1 MRSRNVLAV
10 SAITASLLTG
20 LWLRPKQPQAAAEA
34 VVSKQAVSQQAVSK
48 PLVTE
53 PGVKSPVLLPAQAS
67 QPKTKDGRQYPLVP
81 AEPAELATLLAA
93 VEQALRDPA
102 TAAEALPDL
111 GHQQQVIYRV
121 LSTDQPRSQQVVDAL
136 PPRWRSVAERHLAAR
151 REFVRM
157 SRGRGPTMLPAWRI
171 IQPEPA
177 ANLLSYYR
185 KAEAATGI
193 EWEVLAA
200 VNLVETGMGRIDG
213 ISVANAQGPMQF
225 LPTTWAEPGIG
236 AGNIRDPHDA
246 IQAAA
251 RYLVR
256 RGGLQD
262 IRRGLWGYNNSDYYG
277 RAVLL
282 YASLM
287 KEDPAAYTG
296 LYHWEIH
303 FNAAAGDLWLP
314 VGYNQP
320 QRITVEQHLQA
331 NPASRSPN
339 G

>member
-1 MRSRNVLAV
+1 MPARSVLIATV
-10 SAITASLLTG
+10 SAVALIGSLGWHRT
-20 LWLRPKQPQAAAEA
+20 KVQPIPVATLPVAAATSIA
-34 VVSKQAVSQQAVSK
+34 
-48 PLVTE
+48 
-53 PGVKSPVLLPAQAS
+53 LPTS
-67 QPKTKDGRQYPLVP
+67 SDQPRTRDGRQYPKVP
-81 AEPAELATLLAA
+81 NDSAELASLLAA
-93 VEQALRDPA
+93 VEETLRNPTTPDA
-102 TAAEALPDL
+102 DLPDL

-121 LSTDQPRSQQVVDAL
+121 LSTDTPRADQVLKAL
-136 PPRWRSVAERHLAAR
+136 PNRWRSIAQRHLAAR

-157 SRGRGPTMLPAWRI
+157 SRGRGPTTLPAWRI

-177 ANLLSYYR
+177 DNLLAYYR

-193 EWEVLAA
+193 DWEVLAA

-213 ISVANAQGPMQF
+213 VSVANAQGPMQF

-236 AGNIRDPHDA
+236 AGDIRDPHDA

-256 RGGLQD
+256 RGGLNN

-277 RAVLL
+277 RAVML

-287 KEDPAAYTG
+287 KEDPQAYIG

-303 FNAAAGDLWLP
+303 FNAADGDLWLP
-314 VGYNQP
+314 VGYSQNQP
-320 QRITVEQHLQA
+320 ISVQTYINN

-339 G
+339 R

>member
-1 MRSRNVLAV
+1 MRSRNVLVV
-10 SAITASLLTG
+10 SAITATLLTG
-20 LWLRPKQPQAAAEA
+20 LWLRPKQPRAEAEA
-34 VVSKQAVSQQAVSK
+34 VTTDSGVTAAV
-48 PLVTE
+48 
-53 PGVKSPVLLPAQAS
+53 VKAPVVKAPVALPAEAS
-67 QPKTKDGRQYPLVP
+67 QPKTRDGRQYPLVP
-81 AEPAELATLLAA
+81 ADTAALATLLAA

-102 TAAEALPDL
+102 TPAEALPDL

-121 LSTDQPRSQQVVDAL
+121 LSTDEPRSQQVVKAL

-177 ANLLSYYR
+177 DKLLSHYR

-213 ISVANAQGPMQF
+213 VSVANAQGPMQF
-225 LPTTWAEPGIG
+225 LPTTWAEAGIG
-236 AGNIRDPHDA
+236 AGDIRDPHDA

-320 QRITVEQHLQA
+320 QRISVQKHLQA
-331 NPASRSPN
+331 IPVSRSPN
-339 G
+339 R